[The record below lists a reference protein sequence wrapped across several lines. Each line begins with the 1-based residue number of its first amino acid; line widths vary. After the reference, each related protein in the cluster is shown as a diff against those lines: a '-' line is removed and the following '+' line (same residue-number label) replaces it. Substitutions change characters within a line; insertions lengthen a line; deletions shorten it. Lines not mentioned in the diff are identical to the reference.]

1 MCLGKIYA
9 SLEESSTY
17 LLNIV
22 GIIIEWLSL
31 MDILF
36 TKISSSLVDCLSYI
50 LKLRVIHCGKSHFL
64 RAKLWSLWHFTVT
77 LLHKTTKLF
86 KLNCSGKCR
95 VKVFA
100 NLIFNEWHLW
110 MTHQIPKRQRRTVT
124 IDHFDYFVY
133 KNIPCWINKSSW
145 ADISQ

>member
-86 KLNCSGKCR
+86 KLNCSGKGLSQGLH
-95 VKVFA
+95 KLNFQ
-100 NLIFNEWHLW
+100 W
-110 MTHQIPKRQRRTVT
+110 MTFMNDSSNSKKTT
-124 IDHFDYFVY
+124 
-133 KNIPCWINKSSW
+133 KNRYHGSFWLLCLQEYSML
-145 ADISQ
+145 D